1 MSSLDRRS
9 RETSGGSRESA
20 RSQASPGKQTLTQNL
35 PVQQKPSAGASA
47 STDGVHESAARGTA
61 SAAQALPH
69 GDAIQA
75 SFGPAFDVSS
85 IRAHV
90 GGDAAEA
97 CDDMC
102 ASAFASGNHVA
113 FQRSP
118 DLHTAAHEAAHV
130 VQQAQGVNL
139 YGGVGEAGDEHER
152 HADAVADRVV
162 AGRSA
167 ADLFGVR
174 STTGAPSPRAAVQ
187 RKDKEKKEK
196 EEVDEVLDPLVRGE
210 KLNAGQ
216 GIDLGYSYG
225 FTDAGMDAAFK
236 KLLLHWGIPLYP
248 DIGDGQGARDSNGKE
263 MDKPKDKAK
272 GAVGGDSEGKGVA
285 KLPWWF
291 NPMQNKLIGSA
302 KWGREEKATQ
312 ALLDA
317 FLRANYPDAPAS
329 IKVFFHHVG
338 KSETNK
344 ASDELV
350 PGSTKSDIWCAAAS
364 SAPLLK
370 AMNDAG
376 YRFKARIAPRD
387 MSWAGV
393 KKGDNISAFRQ
404 ADLYQLWAGD
414 NPGKDGA
421 ARVIG
426 LPAASTAPLEPGD
439 IISLVSMGT
448 PSSGHVATVVKFNDP
463 TITMVSGNAG
473 GAAASQGAIRIE
485 DTNRE
490 PMPAGAHWDQS
501 GQSKQLG
508 KTNPSKQGVVW
519 IVSIQKTSQ
528 LDPKV
533 LATMPEEALTR
544 WGIEKVPVTA

>member
-1 MSSLDRRS
+1 MDVMSGLDRRS
-9 RETSGGSRESA
+9 RETSGGSGVAAS
-20 RSQASPGKQTLTQNL
+20 SSASPGKQTLTQSL
-35 PVQQKPSAGASA
+35 PPVQRKPSGGSSA
-47 STDGVHESAARGTA
+47 ATDGVHEAAARGTA
-61 SAAQALPH
+61 SGGQALPH

-75 SFGPAFDVSS
+75 SLGPAFDVSS

-97 CDDMC
+97 CDDMG
-102 ASAFASGNHVA
+102 ANAFASGNQVA

-139 YGGVGEAGDEHER
+139 YGGVGEAGDAYER

-162 AGRSA
+162 AGHSA
-167 ADLFGVR
+167 ADLFGVP
-174 STTGAPSPRAAVQ
+174 STAGAPSPRAAVQ
-187 RKDKEKKEK
+187 RKDKE
-196 EEVDEVLDPLVRGE
+196 EVDEVLDPLAKGD
-210 KLNAGQ
+210 KKDAGK
-216 GIDLGYSYG
+216 GIDLGYSYA
-225 FTDAGMDAAFK
+225 FSDAGMDAAFK

-248 DIGDGQGARDSNGKE
+248 DIGDGKGAQDSNGKE
-263 MDKPKDKAK
+263 MPKPKDKAK
-272 GAVGGDSEGKGVA
+272 GTAGGDSEGKGVA
-285 KLPWWF
+285 KMPWWF
-291 NPMQNKLIGSA
+291 NPMQNKLIGSP
-302 KWGREEKATQ
+302 KWGRDEKATQ
-312 ALLDA
+312 ALLEA

-344 ASDELV
+344 ASDDLV
-350 PGSTKSDIWCAAAS
+350 PGSTSSDIWCAAAS

-376 YRFKARIAPRD
+376 YRFTSRTAPRD
-387 MSWAGV
+387 MPWAKV
-393 KKGDNISAFRQ
+393 KRGDTISSSRQ

-426 LPAASTAPLEPGD
+426 LPAAATAPLEPGD

-463 TITMVSGNAG
+463 VITMVSGNAG
-473 GAAASQGAIRIE
+473 GAAANQGAIRIE

-490 PMPAGAHWDQS
+490 PMPPGAKWDQT
-501 GQSKQLG
+501 GKAKEPG
-508 KTNPSKQGVVW
+508 KTNPSKPGVIWV
-519 IVSIQKTSQ
+519 VSIQKTSQ

-533 LATMPEEALTR
+533 LDTMPKEALTR
-544 WGIEKVPVTA
+544 WGIEKAAATA